1 MSILNSIWTLLSKN
15 LIFFKFKKTHFGSEI
30 FYSKSKYVNFSI
42 MSAQQKKSA
51 NIEASQAE
59 KRLSDKTH
67 TGRPNIDHLLKK
79 INLEKRYERQN
90 NIIMMIIGIVVV
102 AIVSFIFTQV

>member
-15 LIFFKFKKTHFGSEI
+15 LIFFKFKKTHYGSEI

-51 NIEASQAE
+51 NKIEEFGEDIRS
-59 KRLSDKTH
+59 KVFSN
-67 TGRPNIDHLLKK
+67 TGILLEWEIK
-79 INLEKRYERQN
+79 
-90 NIIMMIIGIVVV
+90 IIGKKNEEI
-102 AIVSFIFTQV
+102 